1 MLRSKTLEVPVDQEF
16 FTSFTAPPRVITG
29 HPRPLG
35 HGGPGRDDRLKTR
48 KTGRNTEGTRVGH
61 TQRHAPDDDH
71 TPGHAP
77 GHPPLTYADNRRP
90 TPHALVGAGVVVTDE
105 RGRVLLGHSRRGA
118 WELPGGKPDPGESFE
133 QAAVRELR
141 EETGLTAAPADA
153 HVLAVLMDAVHGV
166 PRLTAAV
173 HVTRTTGTPTVTE
186 PLLMDRWEWH
196 EAAALPR
203 LGAALFTP
211 SAHVLDTVWPGLL
224 PGLPPVHRNAVAPR
238 PGRPE
243 AAGTRAATDG
253 AIHSA

>member
-1 MLRSKTLEVPVDQEF
+1 M
-16 FTSFTAPPRVITG
+16 
-29 HPRPLG
+29 
-35 HGGPGRDDRLKTR
+35 
-48 KTGRNTEGTRVGH
+48 GH
-61 TQRHAPDDDH
+61 TQRHAPDGDQ
-71 TPGHAP
+71 AP
-77 GHPPLTYADNRRP
+77 GHPPLTFADNRRP
-90 TPHALVGAGVVVTDE
+90 APHALVGAGVVVTDG
-105 RGRVLLGHSRRGA
+105 RGRVLLGLSRRGA

-153 HVLAVLMDAVHGV
+153 HVLAVLMDAVHGM

-173 HVTRTTGTPTVTE
+173 HVTRATGAPTVTE
-186 PLLMDRWEWH
+186 PELMHRWEWH

-238 PGRPE
+238 PGRPGT
-243 AAGTRAATDG
+243 AGIPAPTNG
-253 AIHSA
+253 SGYSV